1 MREAAAR
8 EVERARRAQA
18 EAASLR
24 EAAAAEATRAAAET
38 RESWAA
44 ERAGLLQ
51 LNSTLT
57 EANERLSAAGR
68 EQDERLGLMLRK
80 AREEDVEGR
89 ADEARRNLAL
99 VEEEVG
105 QALRHEEQMRAKLRQ
120 IHSRAQAELERSAE
134 GLSSLQEGQQR
145 QMRVEHAQ
153 VRVWRR
159 LEPDPATCPR
169 WASGLRLH
177 SLVACATA
185 LRSYHAPKQSPV
197 HRIAATPI
205 SRIPVAQLAE
215 LHAQAGSALRSLS
228 DQHEAMRRE
237 VAAHRETQQQLVEMR
252 RALQRERTLHAS
264 SPAGSSAA
272 GGWVVQAG
280 A

>member
-1 MREAAAR
+1 VREAAAR

-153 VRVWRR
+153 
-159 LEPDPATCPR
+159 
-169 WASGLRLH
+169 
-177 SLVACATA
+177 
-185 LRSYHAPKQSPV
+185 
-197 HRIAATPI
+197 
-205 SRIPVAQLAE
+205 LAE